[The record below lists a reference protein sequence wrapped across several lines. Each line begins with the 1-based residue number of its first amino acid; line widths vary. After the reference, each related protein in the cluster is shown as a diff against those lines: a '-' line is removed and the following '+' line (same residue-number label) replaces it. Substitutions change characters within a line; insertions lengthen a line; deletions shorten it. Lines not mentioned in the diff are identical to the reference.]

1 MSYYDS
7 NGSCYDDHRRH
18 KRQDEEERGLLSEFD
33 VDQSPSVPVPVTG
46 VFNMANAIA
55 EVDVKVDDYDDRV
68 SLLATVEWSPAD
80 LPLGVTL
87 AALIGAVTGAGTGI
101 VIPLT
106 IPATFRIWRRNSS
119 GTTLISQKTDE
130 SVVSGIA
137 ILAAGGLVTLLFENV
152 TTTVHAVDT
161 DPSKG
166 KNEYFLTIELGTF
179 APDTTIPGV
188 APTLLGTITL
198 TPQNVVS
205 YTFSAAEIED
215 NDHYHDDKKKGHKKD
230 YRD

>member
-1 MSYYDS
+1 MSKSYYDS
-7 NGSCYDDHRRH
+7 YESKDSCRRKSHKHHQNDDE
-18 KRQDEEERGLLSEFD
+18 QGLLAEFD
-33 VDQSPSVPVPVTG
+33 VDQSPSVPVPTTG
-46 VFNMANAIA
+46 VFNMASAIA

-68 SLLATVEWSPAD
+68 SLLATVEWSPTD

-87 AALIGAVTGAGTGI
+87 AALITAITGAAAGI

-106 IPATFRIWRRNSS
+106 IPATFRIWRRSSS

-130 SVVSGIA
+130 SGISGIA
-137 ILAAGGLVTLLFENV
+137 ILTGGLVTLLFENV
-152 TTTVHAVDT
+152 TTTIHAVDT

-166 KNEYFLTIELGTF
+166 ENEYFLTIDLGTF
-179 APDTTIPGV
+179 APGTTIPGV

-215 NDHYHDDKKKGHKKD
+215 NQNHKKYKDDK
-230 YRD
+230 Y